1 MQMVDIIAKKRDGH
15 ALSRQEIDDFV
26 QGFTRGEIPDYQAAA
41 LLMAIVLKG
50 MDARETADLTD
61 AMTHSG
67 QTVDLSAVGD
77 VVCDKHSTGGVGDT
91 TTLILVPLAAA
102 CGLKMAKMSG
112 RGLGHTGGT
121 LDKLESIP
129 GYRVEISP
137 ETLVQLVRDNGAAIV
152 GQTQALAPADKK
164 LYALRDVTGTV
175 ESLPLI
181 ASSVMS
187 KKLAA
192 GTDVIVLDVKT
203 GSGAFMHTVEDS
215 FALARTMVDIGAHLG
230 KRIAA
235 IVTDMDQPLGNSIGN
250 ALDVREAIEIL
261 QGRHVDSPLRE
272 VCLLLGEQLLRMTGK
287 AQTSV
292 QARAMLEQALRNGDA
307 LEKMRVMIQA
317 QGGDARVC
325 EDVSLLGQASI
336 IHPVVAPQSGY
347 VARMQAAEI
356 GMAAQM
362 LGAGRMKK
370 EDVIDPLVGIQMH
383 VRVGDFVEK
392 GQPLADFYL
401 NDTAQAEQA
410 EHRFLQAIVMQD
422 HKPVAVPLVFGVV
435 RAEGEERFF
444 DA

>member
-1 MQMVDIIAKKRDGH
+1 MQMVEIITKKRDG
-15 ALSRQEIDDFV
+15 LVLNQQEIDDFV

-50 MDARETADLTD
+50 MDARETADLTNS
-61 AMTHSG
+61 MTHSG

-91 TTLILVPLAAA
+91 TTLILAPLVAA

-121 LDKLESIP
+121 LDKLEAIP
-129 GYRVEISP
+129 GYQVEISP
-137 ETLVQLVRDNGAAIV
+137 ETLVQLVRTNGAAII
-152 GQTQALAPADKK
+152 GQTQTLAPADKK

-192 GTDVIVLDVKT
+192 GTDIIVLDVKT

-215 FALARTMVDIGAHLG
+215 FALARTMVAIGTHLG

-235 IVTDMDQPLGNSIGN
+235 IVTDMDQPLGSSIGN
-250 ALDVREAIEIL
+250 AMDVREAIEIL
-261 QGRHVDSPLRE
+261 QGKHLDSPLRE
-272 VCLLLGEQLLRMTGK
+272 VCLLLGEQLLRMAGK
-287 AQTSV
+287 AQSGT
-292 QARAMLEQALRNGDA
+292 QARAMLEQALQSGAA
-307 LEKMRVMIQA
+307 LKKMRTMIQA
-317 QGGDARVC
+317 QGGDSRVC
-325 EDVSLLGQASI
+325 EDVSILGQAAV
-336 IHPVVAPQSGY
+336 IHTVVAPQAGY
-347 VARMQAAEI
+347 IARMHAAEI

-370 EDVIDPLVGIQMH
+370 EDVIDPLVGIQMR

-392 GQPLADFYL
+392 GQPMADFHL
-401 NDTAQAEQA
+401 NDLSQAEQA
-410 EHRFLQAIVMQD
+410 EHRFLQAIVIEKQ
-422 HKPVAVPLVFGVV
+422 KPSAAPLVFGIV

-444 DA
+444 